1 MSKRGRALASISID
15 IDPVDTHLSGYG
27 FEDKDPCD
35 LVYRKAV
42 PRLLDLLDE
51 LGVRATLFVVARDA
65 ASEAP
70 LLREVVA
77 RGHEVAS
84 HSWSH
89 AVPFRGL
96 DDAALTWELEGSR
109 AALEHATGHEVVGFR
124 APAWDVDERV
134 LAGLVKAGYR
144 YDASIFP
151 TPVLAASRLVAWMK
165 GAGKGSVL
173 GMQVVGH
180 ALAPTRPHEVST
192 LAGPLVELPIAVT
205 PWLRLPYYHTFAY
218 FVPRALMN
226 MEHAA
231 LVRSG
236 QPMSY
241 ELHAAD
247 QLDLQA
253 DGVDPRMACHPGMDQ
268 TAEKKADL
276 LRSILGR
283 IAKDF
288 EVVTLRELAGLP
300 RLGAASSHAA

>member
-1 MSKRGRALASISID
+1 MSAGGAHASISID

-65 ASEAP
+65 AREAP

-89 AVPFRGL
+89 AVPFRAL

-109 AALEHATGHEVVGFR
+109 AALEQAIGGEVQGFR

-134 LAGLVKAGYR
+134 MAGLARAGYR

-151 TPVLAASRLVAWMK
+151 TPVLAASRLVAWLK

-180 ALAPTRPHEVST
+180 ALAPLRPHKVTTPDGS
-192 LAGPLVELPIAVT
+192 LMELPIAVT

-218 FVPRALMN
+218 FVPRRIMDAEYASLR
-226 MEHAA
+226 
-231 LVRSG
+231 RSG
-236 QPMSY
+236 LPLSY

-247 QLDLQA
+247 LLDLKA
-253 DGVDPRMACHPGMDQ
+253 DGVDPRMACHPGMDRPV
-268 TAEKKADL
+268 AAKADL

-283 IAKDF
+283 IARDF
-288 EVVTLRELAGLP
+288 DVVPLRELASAHG
-300 RLGAASSHAA
+300 